1 MGGDHGSR
9 FYVLAVLD
17 FLQKYPSIRV
27 SLFGRSQEI
36 TPLISQS
43 QYISRITLVDCSD
56 VVGMNDSPV
65 FALRHKQSS
74 SMWKSLSALSHGHV
88 DACVS
93 GGNTGALV
101 AISSHVLT
109 SVGGIKRPVICKSI
123 PAHHGKSFLLDMG
136 ANVSCSS
143 ELLVRFALLGRLF
156 AEASG
161 VPNPT
166 VALLN
171 IGSEQGKGP
180 PVLGEV
186 AAILEADPAI
196 NFVGFVEGSELLSG
210 RVDVIVCDGFVG
222 NVALKSSEGTAKFL
236 MASLSREFQSGM
248 WSRILGFMVK
258 PLITRW
264 AYRYHPSQLNGAVLL
279 GLTQVV
285 VKSHGSADQL
295 GFFRA
300 LEAALEYRTKQTSKK
315 ICAYFSDDT

>member
-17 FLQKYPSIRV
+17 FLQKHPSVRV

-43 QYISRITLVDCSD
+43 QYMSRITLVDCSD
-56 VVGMNDSPV
+56 VVDMSDSPV

-74 SMWKSLSALSHGHV
+74 SMWKSLSALSDGYA

-101 AISSHVLT
+101 AISSHLLT
-109 SVGGIKRPVICKSI
+109 PVSEIKRPVICKSI
-123 PAHHGKSFLLDMG
+123 PARYGKSFLLDMG

-161 VPNPT
+161 VSNPT

-171 IGSEQGKGP
+171 IGSEQGKGL

-186 AAILEADPAI
+186 AATLEADPAI
-196 NFVGFVEGSELLSG
+196 NFVGFVEGSELFSG
-210 RVDVIVCDGFVG
+210 QVNVIVCDGFVG
-222 NVALKSSEGTAKFL
+222 NVALKSSEGAAKFL
-236 MASLSREFQSGM
+236 MASLRREFQSSI
-248 WSRILGFMVK
+248 WSRILGCMVN
-258 PLITRW
+258 PLLRRW
-264 AYRYHPSQLNGAVLL
+264 TYRYHPSQLNGAVLL

-300 LEAALEYRTKQTSKK
+300 LEAALEYRTKDTAGK
-315 ICAYFSDDT
+315 ICSYFSDA

>member
-17 FLQKYPSIRV
+17 FLQKYPSARV
-27 SLFGRSQEI
+27 SLFGRSQDI

-43 QYISRITLVDCSD
+43 QYISRIALIDCND
-56 VVGMNDSPV
+56 VVDMNDSPA
-65 FALRHKQSS
+65 FALRHKRSS

-101 AISSHVLT
+101 AISSHVLP
-109 SVGGIKRPVICKSI
+109 SIGGIKRPVICKSI
-123 PAHHGKSFLLDMG
+123 PTRHGKSFLLDLG
-136 ANVSCSS
+136 ANVLCSS
-143 ELLVRFALLGRLF
+143 ELLARFALLGRLF

-161 VPNPT
+161 VSNPT

-171 IGSEQGKGP
+171 IGSEQGKGL
-180 PVLGEV
+180 PVLAEV
-186 AAILEADPAI
+186 AATLEADPTI
-196 NFVGFVEGSELLSG
+196 NFVGFVEGNELFSG

-222 NVALKSSEGTAKFL
+222 NVALKSSEGAAKFL
-236 MASLSREFQSGM
+236 MASLRREFQSGM
-248 WSRILGFMVK
+248 WPRILGFMVK
-258 PLITRW
+258 PLLTRW
-264 AYRYHPSQLNGAVLL
+264 AYQYHPSQLNGAILL
-279 GLTQVV
+279 GLKQVV

-300 LEAALEYRTKQTSKK
+300 LEAALEYRTNHTSERV
-315 ICAYFSDDT
+315 CAYFSDT

>member
-9 FYVLAVLD
+9 FCVLAVLD
-17 FLQKYPSIRV
+17 FLQKYPSARV

-36 TPLISQS
+36 TPIVSTSDYL
-43 QYISRITLVDCSD
+43 SRITLVDCSD
-56 VVGMNDSPV
+56 VVDMSDSPV

-74 SMWKSLSALSHGHV
+74 SMWKSLSALSDGYV

-101 AISSHVLT
+101 AISSHLLSSIGNV
-109 SVGGIKRPVICKSI
+109 KRPVICKPI
-123 PAHHGKSFLLDMG
+123 PVESGKSFLLDMG
-136 ANVSCSS
+136 ANLSCSS
-143 ELLVRFALLGRLF
+143 ELLVQFALLGRLF

-161 VPNPT
+161 VPNPS

-171 IGSEQGKGP
+171 VGAEQGKGLP
-180 PVLGEV
+180 TLRE
-186 AAILEADPAI
+186 ASIALEADPGT
-196 NFVGFVEGSELLSG
+196 NFVGFVEGNELFSG

-222 NVALKSSEGTAKFL
+222 NVALKSSEGAARFL
-236 MASLSREFQSGM
+236 MASLRREFQSSA

-258 PLITRW
+258 PLFMRW

-285 VKSHGSADQL
+285 IKSHGSADQL

-300 LEAALEYRTKQTSKK
+300 LEAALEYRTKQTSEK
-315 ICAYFSDDT
+315 ICSHFSGK